1 VKDSTIQ
8 LRISK
13 ENKARIKKAA
23 DYLKMS
29 VSRYIITLIVFSLE
43 DLEDVIQNKTQ
54 IDIEKL

>member
-1 VKDSTIQ
+1 MKDSTIQ